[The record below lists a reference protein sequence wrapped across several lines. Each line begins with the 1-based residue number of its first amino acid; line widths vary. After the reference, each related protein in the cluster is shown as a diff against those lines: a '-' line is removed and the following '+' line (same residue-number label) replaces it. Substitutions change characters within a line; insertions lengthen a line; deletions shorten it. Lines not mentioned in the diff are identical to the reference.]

1 MKKFE
6 YYIEYLPDWKTLNEL
21 GQKGWELV
29 CVKHNDYYL
38 FKREIIG
45 ETDNNIC

>member
-6 YYIEYLPDWKTLNEL
+6 YYIEHFPDWKTLNEL
-21 GQKGWELV
+21 GKKGWELI
-29 CVKHNDYYL
+29 CVKPNDYYV
-38 FKREIIG
+38 FKREIIS

>member
-6 YYIEYLPDWKTLNEL
+6 YYIEYFPDWKKLNEL

-29 CVKHNDYYL
+29 CVKPNDYYL
-38 FKREIIG
+38 FKREIMS